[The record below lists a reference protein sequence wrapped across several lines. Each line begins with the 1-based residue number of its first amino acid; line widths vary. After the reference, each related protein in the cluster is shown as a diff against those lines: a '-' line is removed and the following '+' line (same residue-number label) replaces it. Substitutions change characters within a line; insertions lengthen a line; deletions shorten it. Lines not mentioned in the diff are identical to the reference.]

1 MRVPCFV
8 LLGLLTPFAVSALA
22 DAPPAAPATD
32 AASQIKALIAEIDAA
47 LVEKDDA
54 KLSSGAK
61 KAPTLY
67 KSTTDQAVRGP
78 LLKSLVALVKQTKYA
93 SARTSALKALIETED
108 TKEAGKALMAVY
120 PKDDVED
127 TERFNVEI
135 VNGIGILHPDSAIPT
150 LLETFKK
157 AKQNELAAEAVLALG
172 NYHKSKQRELVLE
185 EIYKAGKNMVPSRAP
200 GKNPSPAVQARWGV
214 MAPSIGKAFDALTG
228 DSVGDATEWF
238 KRINDAKVLKTLFKD

>member
-1 MRVPCFV
+1 MRVPV
-8 LLGLLTPFAVSALA
+8 LVLVGLLTPFAAPVRA
-22 DAPPAAPATD
+22 DAPAAAPATD

-47 LVEKDDA
+47 MVEKDDA
-54 KLSSGAK
+54 KLSSAAK

-93 SARTSALKALIETED
+93 SARSAALKALIETED
-108 TKEAGKALMAVY
+108 SKEAGKALMAVY

-127 TERFNVEI
+127 NERFNVAI
-135 VNGIGILHPDSAIPT
+135 VNGIGALHPDSAIPT
-150 LLETFKK
+150 LLETYKK

-172 NYHKSKQRELVLE
+172 NYHKSRQRETVLE
-185 EIYKAGKNMVPSRAP
+185 EIYKIGKNMVPSRAP
-200 GKNPSPAVQARWGV
+200 GKNPSPEVQARWGV
-214 MAPSIGKAFDALTG
+214 MAPAIGKALDMLTG
-228 DSVGDATEWF
+228 DTVGDPTEWF